1 MEAIRSPEQVGFSSQ
16 RLARIRP
23 WMDGYVNAGKLP
35 GAMTVIARHGQIA
48 YADWTGKRDVEAD
61 RPWEAD
67 TLLRIYSMSKPICS
81 VALMMLFEEG
91 RFHLDDPVATFLPE
105 FADVKVLVKGATALD
120 QVEDCREPLTVH
132 HLLTHTSGFT
142 YGFNGGVLGDAYT
155 AGKIDFGPKR
165 GGGLAP
171 MVKEL
176 AKYPLA
182 FQPGSRWNYGVST
195 DVVGRLV
202 EVISGQ
208 SLDAFLTSRIFEPL
222 GMSETGF
229 GVPEDKVDRF
239 AALYTPNEDN
249 SMKRLEKPDQSA
261 FLRRDGMTFSGG
273 GGLISTAV
281 DYLKFVEMLRCKGR
295 FGEERL
301 LGPRTVG
308 FMASNHLPGDLAS
321 MGQPVFSEVSFA
333 GVGFGL
339 GFSVTLNP
347 AISQNMGSVGD
358 HGWGGMAS
366 TAFWVDPV
374 EDMVVMYMT
383 QLVPSSHYPI
393 RKELRALVHQ
403 ALID

>member
-1 MEAIRSPEQVGFSSQ
+1 MEAIKSPEQVGFSSSRLQ
-16 RLARIRP
+16 RIKP
-23 WMDGYVNAGKLP
+23 WMDGFVSSGKLP
-35 GAMTVIARHGQIA
+35 GAMTVISRRGQIA
-48 YADWTGKRDVEAD
+48 YADWTGKCDVQAD
-61 RPWEAD
+61 KDWQAD
-67 TLLRIYSMSKPICS
+67 TMLRIYSMSKPICS
-81 VALMMLFEEG
+81 VALMMLYEEG

-120 QVEDCREPLTVH
+120 QVEDCTSPLTVH
-132 HLLTHTSGFT
+132 HLLTHTSGLT

-165 GGGLAP
+165 GGGLAA

-208 SLDAFLTSRIFEPL
+208 SLEAFLTSRIFEPL
-222 GMSETGF
+222 GMHDTGF
-229 GVPEDKVDRF
+229 GVPAEKLDRF
-239 AALYTPNEDN
+239 AALYTPNKDN
-249 SMKRLEKPDQSA
+249 SLKLLEKPSESV
-261 FLRRDGMTFSGG
+261 FLRSQGMTFSGG

-281 DYLKFVEMLRCKGR
+281 DYLKFAEMLRCKGR
-295 FGEERL
+295 VGDVRL
-301 LGPRTVG
+301 LGPRTVD

-321 MGQPVFSEVSFA
+321 MGQAVFSEVSFA

-339 GFSVTLNP
+339 GFWVMLNP
-347 AISQNMGSVGD
+347 AISQTMGSAGD

-374 EDMVVMYMT
+374 EDMIVMFMT